1 MVRMRRNGNAC
12 ALLVGMYNG
21 AVALEKSK
29 KFYIELPYDPA
40 DPPTQGIYP
49 RELKK

>member
-1 MVRMRRNGNAC
+1 MVRMWRNGNAC

-29 KFYIELPYDPA
+29 KFHMELPYDA
-40 DPPTQGIYP
+40 AVPPTLGIYP